1 MVRRR
6 RAKAVDRALAI
17 KYHAVGRGFLSAASD
32 LSTVAVE
39 DESYGNAIAL
49 LAIHGAIAM
58 ADAIAIAYG
67 EQKSTDGDRGQAV
80 SLLRDILRD
89 RLPKRAESQLRALV
103 GAKDSV
109 SYQGTYYQLGQ
120 GRTLLKR
127 AQQFAQWADQMYQER
142 PPA

>member
-1 MVRRR
+1 VVRRR
-6 RAKAVDRALAI
+6 RAKTVDRALAI

-39 DESYGNAIAL
+39 DESCGNAIAL

-58 ADAIAIAYG
+58 ADALAIAYG
-67 EQKSTDGDRGQAV
+67 EQKSTDGDHGQAV

-89 RLPKRAESQLRALV
+89 RLPERAESQLRALV

-142 PPA
+142 PPS